1 MMTRSKSR
9 VKPTRVS
16 PRLLARFGAGL
27 LPPSRLSHKAPA
39 SLSDLEWHA
48 GIESVYGED
57 QWDADE
63 AMEVQAAEA
72 EARTLPSRSSEHR
85 SSGTVPDVYQPVF
98 YGLARQAGR
107 VEERHG
113 VVGEVRPGAARR
125 GRRGDEPRGQ
135 GRPRHLTEDDDDDAT
150 RETPSRDP

>member
-16 PRLLARFGAGL
+16 PRLLARSGAGL

-72 EARTLPSRSSEHR
+72 EAIDRLERGLICQDVAIAIERTSLVGHR
-85 SSGTVPDVYQPVF
+85 P
-98 YGLARQAGR
+98 
-107 VEERHG
+107 
-113 VVGEVRPGAARR
+113 
-125 GRRGDEPRGQ
+125 
-135 GRPRHLTEDDDDDAT
+135 
-150 RETPSRDP
+150 